1 MHLSLTSSMLKVPH
15 QNKKKRLLTNLR
27 RSLPVTTVAIFDI
40 VGCGI
45 LLVLVPAGV
54 AEGLFRDF
62 REEFETPLS
71 IMLRSWRI

>member
-1 MHLSLTSSMLKVPH
+1 MMNV
-15 QNKKKRLLTNLR
+15 R

-54 AEGLFRDF
+54 TEALFRDF
-62 REEFETPLS
+62 
-71 IMLRSWRI
+71 